1 MDDLDNFANKVGIKR
16 EGNRFFTKI
25 KDGKRIL
32 DNTNGILD
40 RKTQKVHE
48 KGRHGGRPLAK
59 GGYQC
64 PFTH

>member
-32 DNTNGILD
+32 DNMPTEYLTERL
-40 RKTQKVHE
+40 RK
-48 KGRHGGRPLAK
+48 
-59 GGYQC
+59 
-64 PFTH
+64 